1 MSDVVR
7 LHPRSFVVRALAGA
21 IALVVAIGSGAVAAS
36 AFPHEA
42 VLPPPPPAPVLPDF
56 DPAGA
61 GAVGLVR
68 GLTAPL
74 PVPDKPPTNPRA
86 ATPAVQ
92 HGQLEI
98 PSIGLSQPF
107 FEGVTLTAID
117 RGPSHWPGSAMPGQ
131 LGNVVIAGH
140 RTTRTRPFWDLDL
153 VKPGDELIFS
163 MTNGDRFVYKLD
175 RIEIVPADAIRIV
188 DQGYGYTAT
197 LFGCHPKGS
206 ARQRVVGHFT
216 LASVTHAAEGT
227 TTSVPTPTTTPPP
240 AP

>member
-1 MSDVVR
+1 MAARRAS
-7 LHPRSFVVRALAGA
+7 LIECALAAG
-21 IALVVAIGSGAVAAS
+21 IAVVLASGSGAVAAEVGAS
-36 AFPHEA
+36 AEVTAEDAAPTPVE
-42 VLPPPPPAPVLPDF
+42 PAAPDLS
-56 DPAGA
+56 ALSA
-61 GAVGLVR
+61 SVAALVR
-68 GLTAPL
+68 GLEAPL
-74 PVPDKPPTNPRA
+74 TVPQPVPDDPRA
-86 ATPAVQ
+86 PTPAPR
-92 HGQLEI
+92 HGMLEI
-98 PSIGLSQPF
+98 PSIGLRQPF

-140 RTTRTRPFWDLDL
+140 RTTRTRPFWDLDR
-153 VKPGDELIFS
+153 VQPGAELIFA
-163 MTNGDRFVYKLD
+163 MGNGDRFVYKLD

-206 ARQRVVGHFT
+206 ARQRIVGHFS

-240 AP
+240 A